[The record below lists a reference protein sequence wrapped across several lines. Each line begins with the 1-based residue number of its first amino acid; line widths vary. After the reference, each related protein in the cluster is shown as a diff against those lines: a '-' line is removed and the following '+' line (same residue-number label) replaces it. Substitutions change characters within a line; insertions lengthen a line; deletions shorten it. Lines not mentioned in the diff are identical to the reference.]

1 MCAQTN
7 TLPHTHN
14 WLNILQT
21 LSASLKSNSIKPLKD
36 DNTIKTWKIA
46 YIEQKITKSFLHTTK
61 LPRTPASSK
70 ASRFAA
76 SSTVSSFSQPPYNR
90 TNHNSK
96 STNSTLL
103 FLIPFG
109 RQWNIN
115 TILVC
120 NKSMIITLLSTF
132 HWMLC
137 MQLRLLYNKIYNI
150 NFF

>member
-1 MCAQTN
+1 MCTN
-7 TLPHTHN
+7 KHTSTHTHN
-14 WLNILQT
+14 QLNKLQT
-21 LSASLKSNSIKPLKD
+21 LSASSSSNFLKPLKN

-76 SSTVSSFSQPPYNR
+76 SSTVSSFSQPPYDQ
-90 TNHNSK
+90 TNCNSK

-103 FLIPFG
+103 FLIPLG

-115 TILVC
+115 TNSVC

-132 HWMLC
+132 LCLLC
-137 MQLRLLYNKIYNI
+137 MQLKLLYKKIYTI
-150 NFF
+150 NF